1 MPEKN
6 VSGDQK
12 MQRVKKIKPLNPQAM
27 ASAQE
32 LQDSLVKP
40 AGSLGELERISVQFA
55 GITGSPKNS
64 VTKKVICLFGS
75 DHGIFNEGVCS
86 SPQYFTRHL
95 MQVYA
100 ESRNGGINVLARQAN
115 AELRLYDLGVNGLGE
130 HENII
135 TRKFLPNGTANFL
148 HGRAM
153 SVEVA
158 EKVISFGIDLVRD
171 MKSEGVGLI
180 GTGEVGMANT
190 SPASAC
196 IMAAL
201 NSRDDALIGRGAGL
215 DDDSFSRKKKVI
227 LSALDFHADNL
238 TDPVNILSCVGGLD
252 IAAMTGV
259 FLGGAIYRVPVL
271 VDGVISIAGALLA
284 YLIEPLT
291 RDFIFASHESAEPA
305 YSRAADFMGIKPCL
319 KLSMRLGEGTGCA
332 IMMQI
337 IDDALAI
344 INDMGSIASLM

>member
-1 MPEKN
+1 T
-6 VSGDQK
+6 
-12 MQRVKKIKPLNPQAM
+12 PLNSQAM
-27 ASAQE
+27 KEAQE
-32 LQDSLVKP
+32 LQASLAKP
-40 AGSLGELERISVQFA
+40 AGSLGELERITIQLA
-55 GITGSPKNS
+55 GITGTPRNS
-64 VTKKVICLFGS
+64 ITRKVICLFGS
-75 DHGIFNEGVCS
+75 DHGIFDEGVCS
-86 SPQYFTRHL
+86 SPQDFTRSL
-95 MQVYA
+95 MELYA
-100 ESRNGGINVLARQAN
+100 DTRNGAINVLARQAG
-115 AELRLYDLGVNGLGE
+115 AQLRLYDLGVKGLAE
-130 HENII
+130 HKNIV
-135 TRKFLPNGTANFL
+135 TKKFLPDGTANFL

-153 SVEVA
+153 SVEIV
-158 EKVISFGIDLVRD
+158 EKVISFGIDLVSN
-171 MKSEGVGLI
+171 MKSEGVGLV

-201 NSRDDALIGRGAGL
+201 GKSRDDALIGRGAGL

-227 LSALDFHADNL
+227 LDALNFHEANL
-238 TDPVNILSCVGGLD
+238 NNPVNILSCVGGLD

-271 VDGVISIAGALLA
+271 ADGVISIAGALMA

-291 RDFIFASHESAEPA
+291 RDFILASHESAEPA
-305 YSRAADFMGIKPCL
+305 YSHAANFMNLKPCL

-344 INDMGSIASLM
+344 INEMGTIASLM